1 MRNKSNRS
9 NLKPL
14 EIGIQ
19 AISGIG
25 PKREKELKRLGIN
38 NVADLFYYFPRRYE
52 DRSQFTPLDR
62 LINNTNVTIQGTI
75 KKTEIVR
82 PKKSLTIY
90 KAFLVN
96 ETGSIIAVWFNQPFL
111 KNVLKAGTNIIAS
124 GKVDL
129 KFERQIIVSDYEICR
144 SEPEQLHTGRI
155 IPVYWGSEKITS
167 KLLREIIYKAKDK
180 YLSQME
186 ETLPPEIIDKYQ
198 LMSLTEALSE
208 IHFPS
213 DFDLL
218 KKARYRLVFEELLV
232 LQLSIK
238 AYRKKI
244 EKLRGVKHCK
254 DKTLT
259 DKLVENLPFSLTE
272 AQKKVISQIEHDME
286 SEKIMYRLVQGD
298 VGAGKTVVAVWALVK
313 AINGGF
319 QGVLMAPTEILAE
332 QHYLNL
338 QKILKP
344 LEISPVLLTGNTP
357 ITEKKEILNSVSQG
371 EIKLV
376 IGTHALIQNE
386 VIFKN
391 LGLIIIDEQHRF
403 GVKQRLALQE
413 KGSNPDV
420 LVMTATPIPRSLA
433 LTLYCDMDL
442 SIIDELPPGRK
453 EVKTYHLSEKN
464 RQQVYNLINREI
476 KNGHQVYIVCPLVEE
491 SERLDL
497 ENVQR
502 LADFLKSRIFPRYN
516 IAVLHGRMTRSEK
529 ESIMNR
535 FRNGEINILVT
546 TTVIEVGV
554 DVPNA
559 TVMVIENAER
569 FGLAQLHQLRGR
581 IGRGHAQSY
590 CILVSEAKT
599 EVAKARMEVMCR
611 SNDGFIIAEE
621 DLKIRGPGEIF
632 GIKQHGLPDLKI
644 ADLILDQPILAETGR
659 LVNQI
664 LAEGLDLPKYHKFKM
679 AVEEKIKNNKINY

>member
-319 QGVLMAPTEILAE
+319 QGALMAPTEILAE

-453 EVKTYHLSEKN
+453 EVKTYYLSEKN

-491 SERLDL
+491 SEKLDL

-529 ESIMNR
+529 ESVMNR

-599 EVAKARMEVMCR
+599 EEAKARMEVMCR

-664 LAEGLDLPKYHKFKM
+664 LAEGLDLPKYHKLKM
-679 AVEEKIKNNKINY
+679 AVEEKIKNNIINY